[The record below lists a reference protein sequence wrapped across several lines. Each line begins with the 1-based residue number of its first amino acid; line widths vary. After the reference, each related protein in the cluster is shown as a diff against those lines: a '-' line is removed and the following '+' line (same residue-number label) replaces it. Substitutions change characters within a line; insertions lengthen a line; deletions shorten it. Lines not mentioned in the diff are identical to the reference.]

1 MNINLH
7 RNTYNFYLSI
17 IFISMGSITMAQEMK
32 DEFKRKLRESPF
44 NSEMQPSQH
53 IHQPTLRRFHL
64 RDEILR
70 VSPTTKLPTRLD
82 RILKI
87 GKVKVKEIQ
96 IDLNATKVQPM
107 NIRPYGSVKYEFD
120 GKQMHIRSN
129 AGEVVN
135 PSEQDFDP
143 VRAIQR
149 HKARKRQRKVDE
161 IIRIYGL
168 E

>member
-1 MNINLH
+1 MH
-7 RNTYNFYLSI
+7 RITH
-17 IFISMGSITMAQEMK
+17 IFILSVLFLLMASVTEAQEMK
-32 DEFKRKLRESPF
+32 DEFKRQLRESLL
-44 NSEMQPSQH
+44 NSEMESSQQM
-53 IHQPTLRRFHL
+53 HQPRERRFHQ

-87 GKVKVKEIQ
+87 GKMKEEEIQ
-96 IDLNATKVQPM
+96 IDLNVAKRQPM
-107 NIRPYGSVKYEFD
+107 NIRPRGSVKYEFD

-129 AGEVVN
+129 AGEVVT
-135 PSEQDFDP
+135 PSGQDLDP

-149 HKARKRQRKVDE
+149 HKARKRQQKVDK
-161 IIRIYGL
+161 IMQAYGL

>member
-7 RNTYNFYLSI
+7 RNTYNLYLSI
-17 IFISMGSITMAQEMK
+17 IFISMGSITMTQEMK
-32 DEFKRKLRESPF
+32 DEFKRKLRESLF
-44 NSEMQPSQH
+44 NSEMQPWQQM
-53 IHQPTLRRFHL
+53 HQNFQRRFHQ

-70 VSPTTKLPTRLD
+70 VSPTLNLPTKLD

-87 GKVKVKEIQ
+87 GKVKVEEIQ
-96 IDLNATKVQPM
+96 IDLNVTKVQPM

-135 PSEQDFDP
+135 PTGQDFDP

-149 HKARKRQRKVDE
+149 HKARKR
-161 IIRIYGL
+161 
-168 E
+168 